1 MVDLTFVERLV
12 DVVAGGDEE
21 GGGEDER
28 EDCESCGV
36 EDAKKGNARAFDM
49 HGGGLRGIV
58 VVRMFGIQKRWIV
71 EKALIEVEPGS
82 RGGSIPLFTLWRYQR
97 WILWLPIS

>member
-1 MVDLTFVERLV
+1 
-12 DVVAGGDEE
+12 
-21 GGGEDER
+21 
-28 EDCESCGV
+28 
-36 EDAKKGNARAFDM
+36 M